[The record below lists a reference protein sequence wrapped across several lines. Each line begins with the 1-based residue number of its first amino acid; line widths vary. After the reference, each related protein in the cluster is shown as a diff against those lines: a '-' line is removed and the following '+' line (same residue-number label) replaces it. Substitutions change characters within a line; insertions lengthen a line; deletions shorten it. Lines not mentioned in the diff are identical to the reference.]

1 MASSKDKEQYI
12 YNSSGYSK
20 EDGSQTDLSSW
31 ANNEIS
37 ESKKAYDYYDSMG
50 NTKGEDASH
59 DRAEYARNLLGYY
72 SDEAGNQM
80 EIDANYI
87 NGKVQDAQRRWA
99 DAYSAGDQLGMDSA
113 HAEAQRYRQMLGY
126 AASED
131 DGTGQ
136 ITQEELASYVNAQVA
151 DAKTKWQAAYEAG
164 DQNGMASAHYQAE
177 KARAMLGYSGG
188 DDGTGNMN
196 IYNGANYQNDVDT
209 PFVTSI
215 GAANSTSEQP
225 AQRYRVS
232 LGGKDY
238 YMDDQGNLYDSYQGG
253 KVIGNGWNS
262 STSSLTYSDDQQA
275 RDSALSVLEERYG
288 VKGWEAVLKRM
299 GFDGTSIPDELLQA
313 AKSGTLLSYV
323 NSLETKNA
331 EDTSGN
337 SDLMTII
344 QQLIGNQSSQYVSP
358 ANWNNATTAT
368 GSMVDSTGATVSG
381 YAPQSSLGNAAG
393 KSLLDGYLN
402 PYKGGR

>member
-31 ANNEIS
+31 ANKEIS

-72 SDEAGNQM
+72 SDDAGNQM
-80 EIDANYI
+80 EIDSMYI
-87 NGKVQDAQRRWA
+87 NNKIAEEQKKWA
-99 DAYSAGDQLGMDSA
+99 DAYANKDQLGMDAS
-113 HAEAQRYRQMLGY
+113 HAAAQRYRQMLGY

-136 ITQEELASYVNAQVA
+136 ITQEELANYVNTQIE
-151 DAKTKWQAAYEAG
+151 DAKTKWQAAYETG

-209 PFVTSI
+209 PFVANV

-225 AQRYRVS
+225 GQRYKVS
-232 LGGKDY
+232 LGGKEY
-238 YMDDQGNLYDSYQGG
+238 FMDNEGNLYDSYQEGNM
-253 KVIGNGWNS
+253 VGNGWNS

-275 RDSALSVLEERYG
+275 RDSALKILEERYG
-288 VKGWEAVLKRM
+288 VKGWDEVLTRM
-299 GFDGTSIPDELLQA
+299 GLDSSEIPDDLLEA
-313 AKSGTLLSYV
+313 AKSGTLLSYI
-323 NSLETKNA
+323 NNLEQKNQEKA
-331 EDTSGN
+331 SGN
-337 SDLMTII
+337 SDLMSII
-344 QQLIGNQSSQYVSP
+344 QQLISNQNNYASP
-358 ANWNNATTAT
+358 ANWNNPETAT
-368 GSMVDSTGATVSG
+368 GSLVSSTGTNASG

-393 KSLLDGYLN
+393 KNLLDGYLN